1 MAFTMQITSTPFA
14 TTTTSSARVARRAS
28 ARVAHRRASAVA
40 TRASTT
46 SDPKFALLFDCDGVI
61 VETEELHRLAY
72 NGAFDAFELT
82 IDGARVE
89 WTVDYYDV
97 LQNTVG
103 GGKPKMRWH
112 FKEFAWP
119 ASTMFPTAPESE
131 TDRDAL
137 IDALQDKKTEIYKKI
152 VEEVAVARPGVLELM
167 DEAIADP
174 SVAVGICSA
183 ATKAGFEKVVN
194 SVVGRDRLSK
204 LDVLMAGDDVTRK
217 KPDPL
222 IYNLARE
229 KIGLPSD
236 KCLVIEDSVVG
247 LRAARGADMK
257 CLITPCGSNMNADFT
272 GEGAHKVVK
281 DLSGVTL
288 RSLFPE
294 NADEIA
300 V

>member
-1 MAFTMQITSTPFA
+1 MMTTMMKMSPPSST
-14 TTTTSSARVARRAS
+14 RVARVGRRNATNATPRRSSVAS
-28 ARVAHRRASAVA
+28 
-40 TRASTT
+40 RASTT
-46 SDPKFALLFDCDGVI
+46 EDPRFALLFDCDGVI

-72 NGAFDAFELT
+72 NGAFEAFELA
-82 IDGARVE
+82 IDGERVE
-89 WTVDYYDV
+89 WRVEYYDV

-112 FKEFAWP
+112 FKENAWP
-119 ASTMFPTAPESE
+119 SSTMFATPPESE

-137 IDALQDKKTEIYKKI
+137 VDALQDKKTEIYKKI

-174 SVAVGICSA
+174 SIAVGICSA

-194 SVVGRDRLSK
+194 SVVGRERLSK

-257 CLITPCGSNMNADFT
+257 CLVTPCGSNLNADFT
-272 GEGAHKVVK
+272 GEGADKVVTNL
-281 DLSGVTL
+281 DGVTL

-294 NADEIA
+294 NADVIA